1 MNIASIFSG
10 IRMNFLLIML
20 PLSSVLVIAFAL
32 FRVVSLNKRI
42 PGGVARQ
49 TWRLL
54 YYLIG
59 LLAVGYLSTL
69 LFPELPDTSKR
80 LIVGV
85 ISLAGAVFVLKV
97 INLFYKIIAEIGL

>member
-1 MNIASIFSG
+1 MEY
-10 IRMNFLLIML
+10 LLIVL
-20 PLSSVLVIAFAL
+20 SLSSILVIIYAL
-32 FRVVSLNKRI
+32 FRVISLNKRI
-42 PGGVARQ
+42 PGGVARH

-59 LLAVGYLSTL
+59 LLTVGYLSTL
-69 LFPELPDTSKR
+69 LFPSLPEDSRR

-97 INLFYKIIAEIGL
+97 INLFYNIIVEIGL

>member
-1 MNIASIFSG
+1 MEY
-10 IRMNFLLIML
+10 LLIAL
-20 PLSSVLVIAFAL
+20 SLSSVLVIAYAL
-32 FRVVSLNKRI
+32 VRLVSLNKRI

-54 YYLIG
+54 YYLAG

-69 LFPELPDTSKR
+69 LFPTLPEESKR

-97 INLFYKIIAEIGL
+97 IDLFYKIIVEIGL

>member
-1 MNIASIFSG
+1 MDY
-10 IRMNFLLIML
+10 LLIIL
-20 PLSSVLVIAFAL
+20 SLSSVLVIIYAL
-32 FRVVSLNKRI
+32 FRVISLNKRI

-59 LLAVGYLSTL
+59 LLMVGYLATL
-69 LFPELPDTSKR
+69 LFPELPDSSKR
-80 LIVGV
+80 LIVGI

>member
-1 MNIASIFSG
+1 MDY
-10 IRMNFLLIML
+10 LLIVL
-20 PLSSVLVIAFAL
+20 SLSSVLVIIYAL
-32 FRVVSLNKRI
+32 FRVISLNKRI

-59 LLAVGYLSTL
+59 LLTVGYLSTL
-69 LFPELPDTSKR
+69 LFPALPDDSKR
-80 LIVGV
+80 LIVGI

-97 INLFYKIIAEIGL
+97 INLFYRIIAEIGL

>member
-1 MNIASIFSG
+1 MEYLMIALS
-10 IRMNFLLIML
+10 
-20 PLSSVLVIAFAL
+20 LSSILVIAYAL
-32 FRVVSLNKRI
+32 LRVISLNKRI

-69 LFPELPDTSKR
+69 LFPMLPEMSKR
-80 LIVGV
+80 VIVGV
-85 ISLAGAVFVLKV
+85 ISLAGGIFVLKV
-97 INLFYKIIAEIGL
+97 TNLFYKIITEIGL

>member
-1 MNIASIFSG
+1 MDY
-10 IRMNFLLIML
+10 LLIVL
-20 PLSSVLVIAFAL
+20 SLSSVLVIVYAL
-32 FRVVSLNKRI
+32 FRVISLNKRI

-59 LLAVGYLSTL
+59 LLTVGYLSTL
-69 LFPELPDTSKR
+69 LFPQLPDSSKR
-80 LIVGV
+80 LIVGI

-97 INLFYKIIAEIGL
+97 IDLFYKIIVEIGL